1 MGHSTRRRWL
11 ASGLLLISWI
21 CAGGTTIA
29 TAQAQ
34 PGVNPLALN
43 LADFKERVDAY
54 AALRRKIEDSLPKFS
69 NDSTPEEIDRHQ
81 RSFMSAIVAAR
92 ASAKQG
98 DVFTAP
104 VRKTIR
110 SLIAGTFA
118 RGNRETLRESI
129 QDENVGA
136 VRIRVNARYPDSV
149 PLANMPAELLQN
161 LPHLPEVLEY
171 RFVGDTL
178 ILLDPGAHLIVDYVP
193 NSLPPR

>member
-1 MGHSTRRRWL
+1 M
-11 ASGLLLISWI
+11 LLIAWI
-21 CAGGTTIA
+21 VAGGSAVA
-29 TAQAQ
+29 TAPAQ
-34 PGVNPLALN
+34 TAVNLMAQN
-43 LADFKERVDAY
+43 LVDFKERVDAY
-54 AALRRKIEDSLPKFS
+54 AALHRKIADSLPKFS
-69 NDSTPEEIDRHQ
+69 EESTPEEIDRHQ
-81 RSFMSAIVAAR
+81 RAFMSAIVAAR
-92 ASAKQG
+92 ASARQG

-129 QDENVGA
+129 QDEYVGP
-136 VRIRVNARYPDSV
+136 VRIRVNSRYPDSV
-149 PLANMPAELLQN
+149 PLASMPAELLQN

-178 ILLDPGAHLIVDYVP
+178 ILLDPEAHLIVDYVP